1 MGWYFR
7 MVLKCNE
14 ILKIHASWLFEN
26 EYYDEYR
33 DCLKQI
39 SLTKEKDPR
48 QTEGYSKR
56 RRMKN
61 EVEQTI

>member
-1 MGWYFR
+1 

-14 ILKIHASWLFEN
+14 ILRIHASWLFEN
-26 EYYDEYR
+26 EYYDDYR

>member
-1 MGWYFR
+1 
-7 MVLKCNE
+7 MVLKCNK
-14 ILKIHASWLFEN
+14 ILRIHASWLFEN

-39 SLTKEKDPR
+39 SITQEKDPR

>member
-1 MGWYFR
+1 

-14 ILKIHASWLFEN
+14 ILRIHASWLFEN

-33 DCLKQI
+33 ACLKQI